1 MVFVGVLRR
10 NGRFEFELVVTE
22 TFRPEVTGDK
32 QADLLA
38 AVTRANQALERLIR
52 LAPEQYLWIHDRY
65 RTQPAAVEGEA
76 AQVGGEKGEEDAISG
91 EE

>member
-1 MVFVGVLRR
+1 M
-10 NGRFEFELVVTE
+10 LVSE
-22 TFRPEVTGDK
+22 TFQPEVTGDK

-38 AVTRANQALERLIR
+38 AVTRANQALEKLIR

-65 RTQPAAVEGEA
+65 RTQPATGDGGSDPAGE
-76 AQVGGEKGEEDAISG
+76 GEEDALSD